1 MVFSL
6 RSMTG
11 YPIRASDGDLG
22 TVLDFYFDDATWII
36 RYMVA
41 ETGTWL
47 SGRKVL
53 ISPVALGKPDWKS
66 RTFSVNLTCDQ
77 VRKSPDLDTER
88 PVYRQHEVELHEYYQ
103 WPRYWEGAYGGTFG
117 ITPYPL
123 YEGLLA
129 QESSKSERKD
139 DPHLRSTRHV
149 TGYHILATDGGIG
162 HVGDYVVDD
171 ETWALQY
178 LVVDTGKWLPGRKV
192 LISPTWIKSV
202 NWADTSVFLDH
213 SREEVKMSP
222 DFDPLT
228 PSGKSNE

>member
-129 QESSKSERKD
+129 QESSKSGRED
-139 DPHLRSTRHV
+139 DPHLRSTRQV

-213 SREEVKMSP
+213 SREEVKISP
-222 DFDPLT
+222 DFDPLK